1 MLVVNNPEFIKRSEV
16 IWEKGTNRS
25 AFFRGE
31 IDKYSWVDIGSSFLP
46 SEITAAF
53 LWAQLE
59 NLGDIQARRKQIWKN
74 YLSLIN
80 ENDLG
85 LELKTPVIPN
95 FATNNAHMFY
105 ALCKNLQM
113 RNQLLS
119 TLKNKGILSVFHY
132 LSLHRSSFYCN
143 KHDGRTLVNCDRYA
157 DTLVRFPF
165 HYELT
170 LAEQNMVIS
179 ELSTFFKN

>member
-1 MLVVNNPEFIKRSEV
+1 MLVINNLDFIQRAEI

-53 LWAQLE
+53 LWAQIE
-59 NLGDIQARRKQIWKN
+59 NLDNIQSRRKEIWGN
-74 YLSLIN
+74 YFNLIHI
-80 ENDLG
+80 NDLSTKI
-85 LELKTPVIPN
+85 KTPEIPDY
-95 FATNNAHMFY
+95 ATNNAHMFY
-105 ALCKNLQM
+105 GICNSLEY

-119 TLKNKGILSVFHY
+119 TLKSEKRILSVFHY
-132 LSLHRSSFYCN
+132 LSLHRSSFFSN
-143 KHDGRTLVNCDRYA
+143 KHDGRILANSDRYA
-157 DTLVRFPF
+157 DTLVRLPF

-170 LAEQNMVIS
+170 SAETRTS
-179 ELSTFFKN
+179 G